1 MKKFFTAFASAC
13 VFATLSLAPSL
24 SRAQGFPEKE
34 IRIVTG
40 FPAGSAAELSL
51 RALVH
56 SAQKYVDK
64 PLIIINK
71 PGGGQSIAMQEL
83 ISAPADGYTI
93 GMVTDTFIGMT
104 YYQYKLRFEADDIQ
118 PMVGYAQFRHVLFVK
133 ADSPYRKYED
143 FVAQAKREPVTYGGT
158 GVGTTPDMLGKI
170 FARALGLKL
179 TYIAFKGSNEY
190 VPSVMGGHVTSGIV
204 DISGVA
210 KQLEQGNLAGVVVF
224 GNERLAEFPNIP
236 TTAEKGVKTDLS
248 MFNSVLTI
256 VANRKAPADRTRV
269 LQEAFTKAAN
279 DPEFRKSA
287 AAAGLHAA
295 VFDSAQLRKR
305 IEAARQLSIPLMKEM
320 NLLAN

>member
-1 MKKFFTAFASAC
+1 MIKFFTTLACAC
-13 VFATLSLAPSL
+13 VFAVVPSL
-24 SRAQGFPEKE
+24 SGAQTFPERE

-40 FPAGSAAELSL
+40 FPAGSAAEVSL
-51 RALVH
+51 RALVQA
-56 SAQKYVDK
+56 AQKYVDK
-64 PLIIINK
+64 PLLIINK
-71 PGGGQSIAMQEL
+71 PGGGQSIAMQDL

-93 GMVTDTFIGMT
+93 GMVTDTFMGMT

-133 ADSPYRKYED
+133 ADSPYRKFED
-143 FVAQAKREPVTYGGT
+143 FVAQAKREPVSYGGT

-170 FARALGLKL
+170 FARDLGLNL

-210 KQLEQGNLAGVVVF
+210 KQIEQGSLAGVVVF
-224 GNERLAEFPNIP
+224 GSERLAEFPNIP
-236 TTAEKGVKTDLS
+236 TSTEKGVKTDLS

-256 VANRKAPADRTRV
+256 VANRKAPADRTRL
-269 LQEAFTKAAN
+269 LQDAFTKAAN

-295 VFDSAQLRKR
+295 LFDSEQLRKR
-305 IEAARQLSIPLMKEM
+305 IEAARQLSIPMMKEM
-320 NLLAN
+320 NLLAH